1 MHQSAP
7 PPVAVDRVHKR
18 FEIPREQVNTLK
30 ERVLH
35 PFRRGVTDTL
45 HGLRGV
51 SFAVQPGEFF
61 GIVGRNGSGKST
73 LLKCLAGIYGVD
85 SGSIYVNGR
94 MSTFIEL
101 GVGFNPD
108 LPARDNALL
117 NATMLG
123 LSPREARRRFDS
135 VIDFAELRE
144 FVDLKIKN
152 YSSGMLVRLAFSVMI
167 HVDAEI
173 LLIDEV
179 LAVGDAAFQQKCFDE
194 FERIHASGAT
204 ILFVTHDMGA
214 VQRFCDR
221 ALLLEHGR
229 PVEMG
234 DPEHVGNRYL
244 ELNFSAQARAV
255 EQAAAAEEEA
265 AARAPLP
272 DRGAN
277 GANPAAAHAFGTA
290 QTSNPNP
297 IPSQPARGL
306 EPAAGVGA
314 GESADGSRPS
324 TGAPAVGEREGGAA
338 GRRDGDGAAEI
349 LAAWCEDEAGER
361 TETLPNGRPCTFAAH
376 LRFRE
381 DVENPVF
388 ELTVQNSHRDH
399 LLSASNLASEPRR
412 GAFRAGEEVTF
423 RVRFENVLAPDRY
436 HVTPAVT
443 RQGGAWIDRRERML
457 SVVVTGARRSE
468 ALLELPYE
476 LAIERG
482 APRATKAELVR

>member
-18 FEIPREQVNTLK
+18 FDIPREQVNTLK

-51 SFAVQPGEFF
+51 SFEVAPGEFF

-73 LLKCLAGIYGVD
+73 LLKCLAGIYSVD

-194 FERIHASGAT
+194 FERIHSSGAT

-229 PVEMG
+229 PVELG

-244 ELNFSAQARAV
+244 ELNFSEQAREV
-255 EQAAAAEEEA
+255 EKVAAAAEEAVESV
-265 AARAPLP
+265 
-272 DRGAN
+272 
-277 GANPAAAHAFGTA
+277 AHDAVSPIGGTV
-290 QTSNPNP
+290 
-297 IPSQPARGL
+297 
-306 EPAAGVGA
+306 GVG
-314 GESADGSRPS
+314 
-324 TGAPAVGEREGGAA
+324 VGVGQDEREGEDEVEDEREGEGEARVS
-338 GRRDGDGAAEI
+338 GRRDGDGAAAI
-349 LAAWCEDEAGER
+349 LDAWFEDEHGGRA
-361 TETLPNGRPCTFAAH
+361 ETLPSERPCTFVACV
-376 LRFRE
+376 RFRD
-381 DVENPVF
+381 DVEHPVF
-388 ELTVQNSHRDH
+388 GISVQNSHRDH
-399 LLSASNLASEPRR
+399 LLSASSLPTAPRS
-412 GAFRAGEEVTF
+412 GAFRAGEEVAF

-436 HVTPAVT
+436 HVTPTVAH
-443 RQGGAWIDRRERML
+443 QGGAWIDRRERML
-457 SVVVTGARRSE
+457 SIVVTGVRRSE

-476 LAIERG
+476 LEIERDPVQ
-482 APRATKAELVR
+482 AAKAELVR